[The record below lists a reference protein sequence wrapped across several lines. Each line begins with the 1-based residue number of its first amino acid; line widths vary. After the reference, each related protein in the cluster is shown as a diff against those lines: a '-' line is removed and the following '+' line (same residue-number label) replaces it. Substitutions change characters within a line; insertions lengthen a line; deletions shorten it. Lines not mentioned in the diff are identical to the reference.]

1 MKDLAGYRK
10 QGQVVAAEEAVMIC
24 LFCAYSYYLDVLT
37 SINTLGGPIR
47 ILGFIDFLVEQLVQ
61 AEPRVLINISERMA
75 QLFYSIGKKRFG
87 GDLSQRVRNVRRRAR
102 RRAAP
107 DYFLELERFCNRLLA
122 PVEMDFNNALH
133 AAAVLGYFGPYASWR
148 HARLRPAAKGTIDFL
163 VCNNPTPERV
173 VRHCSASQQIHCY
186 KVRSLVKATYIFL
199 ENDSLHEV
207 GVQDPARCLR
217 ATEMLLEDTRVLL
230 VLNLIQKA
238 FQEQRM
244 GKMEGSTSKLMG
256 FDMAVMFQA
265 NGQCSILNGRSAQL
279 SFTRLLKTPALTAA
293 VSAHLGFQNVNN
305 VMTEREMVVE
315 INSLEREIERLQPRT
330 AQGYL
335 RRALINFRLNIHE
348 LQGLQPRIDLYPNEF
363 SQIYRA
369 LAQVTSLL
377 LSDPECLQP
386 SAEGMRT
393 HG

>member
-1 MKDLAGYRK
+1 
-10 QGQVVAAEEAVMIC
+10 
-24 LFCAYSYYLDVLT
+24 
-37 SINTLGGPIR
+37 
-47 ILGFIDFLVEQLVQ
+47 
-61 AEPRVLINISERMA
+61 
-75 QLFYSIGKKRFG
+75 
-87 GDLSQRVRNVRRRAR
+87 
-102 RRAAP
+102 
-107 DYFLELERFCNRLLA
+107 
-122 PVEMDFNNALH
+122 
-133 AAAVLGYFGPYASWR
+133 
-148 HARLRPAAKGTIDFL
+148 
-163 VCNNPTPERV
+163 
-173 VRHCSASQQIHCY
+173 
-186 KVRSLVKATYIFL
+186 
-199 ENDSLHEV
+199 
-207 GVQDPARCLR
+207 
-217 ATEMLLEDTRVLL
+217 
-230 VLNLIQKA
+230 
-238 FQEQRM
+238 M